1 MNQTTIKL
9 GFWAATGS
17 AATFILFTVC
27 FVAIAL
33 TAPLFV
39 WTNIADFMTYAQ
51 GNGRFFQYLA
61 QFFMLLFGVLYV
73 VLLNCIHELAPA
85 DRKILSRI
93 SLSFGLIFAAL
104 ISVNYF
110 VQISTVRFYLNRG
123 EFTGLEQI
131 LQANP
136 HSAVS
141 AINMLGI
148 TLFFGLSSLFAAPI
162 FSGGRLE
169 TLISVSFWMNGFVLL
184 IGFVSFL
191 LQWLAVLFVTV
202 NLGMGF
208 AVLAAAIGLALW
220 FRRLGNAVGDTAV
233 SQPA

>member
-1 MNQTTIKL
+1 MNQTTLKL
-9 GFWAATGS
+9 GFWTAVAS
-17 AATFILFTVC
+17 AVAFIFFTVC
-27 FVAIAL
+27 FVAILL
-33 TAPLFV
+33 TSPLFV
-39 WTNIADFMTYAQ
+39 WTNMADFVTYAQ

-61 QFFMLLFGVLYV
+61 QASMLLFAVLYV
-73 VLLNCIHELAPA
+73 ILLNSIHELAPA
-85 DRKILSRI
+85 GRKILSRI
-93 SLSFGLIFAAL
+93 SLGFGLIFAAL

-123 EFTGLEQI
+123 EFTGLEQV

-191 LQWLAVLFVTV
+191 FQWLAVLFVTV
-202 NLGMGF
+202 NLGMGV
-208 AVLAAAIGLALW
+208 AVLAANIGLALW
-220 FRRLGNAVGDTAV
+220 FRRLDKREMETAV